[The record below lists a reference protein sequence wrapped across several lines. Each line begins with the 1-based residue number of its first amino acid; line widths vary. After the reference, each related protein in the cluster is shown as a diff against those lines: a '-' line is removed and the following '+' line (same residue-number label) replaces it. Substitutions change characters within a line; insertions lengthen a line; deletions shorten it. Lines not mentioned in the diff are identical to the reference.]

1 MKDLICLCCVVQTSI
16 ENGMCVVQISEIT
29 QDIGKA
35 KYTLSLLN
43 GNTLLIVDNEL
54 NLKCV
59 SNNFTI
65 TCW

>member
-1 MKDLICLCCVVQTSI
+1 MKDLICLCCDVQTSI
-16 ENGMCVVQISEIT
+16 ENGMCVVRISEIT
-29 QDIGKA
+29 QDIGKE

-43 GNTLLIVDNEL
+43 GNTLLIVDSER

>member
-1 MKDLICLCCVVQTSI
+1 MKDLICLCCYCSTSI
-16 ENGMCVVQISEIT
+16 EDGTCVVRVSEIT

-43 GNTLLIVDNEL
+43 GNTLLIVDSER

>member
-1 MKDLICLCCVVQTSI
+1 MKDLICLCCYCNMSI
-16 ENGMCVVQISEIT
+16 VNGTCVVRISEIT
-29 QDIGKA
+29 QDIDKA

-43 GNTLLIVDNEL
+43 GNTLLIVDSER

-65 TCW
+65 KCC